1 MRSSSR
7 RQSGFSLVELMIAMV
22 IGLIIVLGAGQLF
35 LVGVQNFRQV
45 ELLGNKQ
52 AALTFS
58 AEMVVRDIRRADNST
73 ISWDESA
80 DPHTLSLEFLSVS
93 NADGCSPG
101 KSVKRHY
108 YVSDGAAVSSLEG
121 WSLMLDQ
128 QCGSASATTE
138 PLVTGF
144 APNGQGFEVDVS
156 QKADGI
162 YTLTICLIAETGDT
176 DCDLASEGMTF
187 HAVNRVAA
195 LAK

>member
-1 MRSSSR
+1 MVG
-7 RQSGFSLVELMIAMV
+7 QKGFSLVELMIAMV
-22 IGLIIVLGAGQLF
+22 IGLVIVLGAGQLF
-35 LVGVQNFRQV
+35 LVGLQNFRLV

-80 DPHTLSLEFLSVS
+80 EPNTLSLEFLAVS

-101 KSVKRHY
+101 KNVKRHY
-108 YVSDGAAVSSLEG
+108 YVSEGDAVSPSEG
-121 WSLMLDQ
+121 WALMMKQWCD
-128 QCGSASATTE
+128 GTVDMTE

-144 APNGQGFEVDVS
+144 GPDGQGLDVDDSQASSGIYAVS
-156 QKADGI
+156 FCLLAEPGDVACSPGSDGI
-162 YTLTICLIAETGDT
+162 
-176 DCDLASEGMTF
+176 TF

-195 LAK
+195 LVE